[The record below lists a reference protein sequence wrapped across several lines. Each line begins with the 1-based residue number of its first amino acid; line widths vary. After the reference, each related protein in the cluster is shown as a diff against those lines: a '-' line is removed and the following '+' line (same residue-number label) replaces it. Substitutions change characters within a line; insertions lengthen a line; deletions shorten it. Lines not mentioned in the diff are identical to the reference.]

1 MGKTRYLID
10 SNAIIDYLANKI
22 PPKGMQ
28 FMNNVLIN
36 APRIS
41 IISKIEILSFNTSPH
56 YYKILTNFV
65 EELTII
71 YLSDELVDKCIEL
84 RKNHKTKLP
93 DAIIAATSIV
103 HNLDIIT
110 RNKSDFKNING
121 INLIDAH
128 RL

>member
-28 FMNNVLIN
+28 FMNNVLNN

-71 YLSDELVDKCIEL
+71 HLSDEVVDKCIEL
-84 RKNHKTKLP
+84 RKNHKTKLA

-128 RL
+128 GI

>member
-28 FMNNVLIN
+28 FMNNVLNN

-65 EELTII
+65 EELTLI
-71 YLSDELVDKCIEL
+71 YLSDEVVDKCIEL
-84 RKNHKTKLP
+84 RKNHKT
-93 DAIIAATSIV
+93 
-103 HNLDIIT
+103 NY
-110 RNKSDFKNING
+110 RMQ
-121 INLIDAH
+121 
-128 RL
+128 

>member
-10 SNAIIDYLANKI
+10 SNAIIDYLAYKI

-71 YLSDELVDKCIEL
+71 HLSDEVVDKCIEL

-128 RL
+128 RI

>member
-10 SNAIIDYLANKI
+10 SNPIIDYLAYKI

-28 FMNNVLIN
+28 FMNNVLNN

-71 YLSDELVDKCIEL
+71 HLSDEVVDKCIEL
-84 RKNHKTKLP
+84 RKNHKTKLA

-128 RL
+128 RI

>member
-71 YLSDELVDKCIEL
+71 HLSDEVVDKCIEL

>member
-10 SNAIIDYLANKI
+10 SNAIIDYLAYKI

-41 IISKIEILSFNTSPH
+41 IISKIEILSFNASPN

-71 YLSDELVDKCIEL
+71 HLSDEVVDKCIEL

-110 RNKSDFKNING
+110 RNKSDYKNING

>member
-28 FMNNVLIN
+28 FMNNVLNN

-65 EELTII
+65 EELTLI
-71 YLSDELVDKCIEL
+71 YLSDEVVDKCIEL

-110 RNKSDFKNING
+110 RNRSDFKNING

-128 RL
+128 GI

>member
-10 SNAIIDYLANKI
+10 SNAIIDYLAYKI

-71 YLSDELVDKCIEL
+71 HLSDEVVDKCIEL

-103 HNLDIIT
+103 HNLNIIT

-128 RL
+128 RI